1 MNLVTSFFIPAF
13 LLLMLV
19 LAFLLRP
26 FIFPAKSKATSRR
39 QMNAVIYREE
49 LDKLEADHQAGA
61 ITSTDYEIAH
71 AEMRQRLFQDTIE
84 EDDQE
89 VAGSVKKTTI
99 GLCIFIVLL
108 SSALYFSL
116 GDVVRVAQNES
127 ERPVTQEGI
136 EKMVAEFAIKM
147 EKDPTNLKGWAML
160 ARSYR
165 ILGRNEDAA
174 KAYARAGNFVD
185 SDPQLLADYADT
197 LAANAHGSFVGKP
210 LQLINQALKLD
221 PDNLMA
227 LWLSGTASYNANNYK
242 AAVQTWERLAKQ
254 IPPDS
259 DEGRAIQGSIAEA
272 RAKGGLA
279 ASAPASAPT
288 PSSTSASTPTASS
301 GKEISGKIELSA
313 GLKSKINSGDIVMVI
328 ARKPGERM
336 PVAVLRVPASNFPMN
351 FTLNDSLAMN
361 PNALL
366 SQLNEASVEV
376 RISKTGMAKP
386 EPGDLISTVQT
397 IQVGT
402 KDIRLLVDQV
412 RQ

>member
-1 MNLVTSFFIPAF
+1 
-13 LLLMLV
+13 
-19 LAFLLRP
+19 
-26 FIFPAKSKATSRR
+26 
-39 QMNAVIYREE
+39 MNAAIYREE
-49 LDKLEADHQAGA
+49 FDKLEAEHHAGV
-61 ITSTDYEIAH
+61 ITVSDYEIAH

-99 GLCIFIVLL
+99 GICIFIVLL
-108 SSALYFSL
+108 SSGLYFYL
-116 GDVVRVAQNES
+116 GDVVRVAQTNS
-127 ERPVTQEGI
+127 EQPVTQEGV

-174 KAYARAGNFVD
+174 KAYARAGNFID
-185 SDPQLLADYADT
+185 SDPQLLADYADV
-197 LAANAHGSFVGKP
+197 LAANANGSFAGKP

-227 LWLSGTASYNANNYK
+227 LWLSGTASFNANNYK
-242 AAVQTWERLAKQ
+242 AAVQTWEKLAKQ
-254 IPPDS
+254 IPADT
-259 DEGRAIQGSIAEA
+259 DEARAIQGSIAEA

-279 ASAPASAPT
+279 TTSPAPT
-288 PSSTSASTPTASS
+288 PTPAVSS
-301 GKEISGKIELSA
+301 GKEISGKIELSSDM
-313 GLKSKINSGDIVMVI
+313 KSKIKPGDIVMVV

-336 PVAVLRVPASNFPMN
+336 PVAVLKVPATDFPMR
-351 FTLNDSLAMN
+351 FTLSDALAMN
-361 PNALL
+361 PAALL
-366 SQLNEASVEV
+366 SQLSEVSIEV

-386 EPGDLISTVQT
+386 EAGDLISTAQT
-397 IQVGT
+397 IQVGA
-402 KDIRLLVDQV
+402 KDVRLLVDQV

>member
-1 MNLVTSFFIPAF
+1 MTSFFIPAF
-13 LLLMLV
+13 LLLVLV
-19 LAFLLRP
+19 LVMLLRP
-26 FIFPAKSKATSRR
+26 YLFPAKTKATSRR
-39 QMNAVIYREE
+39 QMNAAIYREE
-49 LDKLEADHQAGA
+49 FDKLEAEHHAGV
-61 ITSTDYEIAH
+61 ITATDYEIAH

-89 VAGSVKKTTI
+89 VAGSVKNTAI
-99 GLCIFIVLL
+99 GICIFIVLL
-108 SSALYFSL
+108 SSGLYFSL
-116 GDVVRVAQNES
+116 GDFVRVAQTNS
-127 ERPVTQEGI
+127 EQPVTQEGV

-174 KAYARAGNFVD
+174 KAYARAGNFID
-185 SDPQLLADYADT
+185 SDPQLLADYADV
-197 LAANAHGSFVGKP
+197 LAANANGSFAGKP

-227 LWLSGTASYNANNYK
+227 LWLSGTASFNANNYK
-242 AAVQTWERLAKQ
+242 AAVQTWEKLAKQ
-254 IPPDS
+254 IPADT
-259 DEGRAIQGSIAEA
+259 DEARAIQGSIAEA

-279 ASAPASAPT
+279 TAAAPAPT
-288 PSSTSASTPTASS
+288 PAPAVSS

-313 GLKSKINSGDIVMVI
+313 DMKSKIKPGDILMVI

-336 PVAVLRVPASNFPMN
+336 PVAVLRVPATDFPMR
-351 FTLNDSLAMN
+351 FTLSDALAMN
-361 PNALL
+361 PAAPL
-366 SQLNEASVEV
+366 SQLSEASIEV

-386 EPGDLISTVQT
+386 EAGDLISTAQT
-397 IQVGT
+397 IQVGA
-402 KDIRLLVDQV
+402 KDVRLLVDQV

>member
-1 MNLVTSFFIPAF
+1 MNLVTSFLIPAF
-13 LLLMLV
+13 LLLVLV
-19 LAFLLRP
+19 LVLLLRP
-26 FIFPAKSKATSRR
+26 FIFPAKGKSTSRR

-49 LDKLEADHQAGA
+49 LDKLEAEHTAG
-61 ITSTDYEIAH
+61 IISSTDYEISH

-89 VAGSVKKTTI
+89 VAGSTKKTAI

-116 GDVVRVAQNES
+116 GDVVRIAQRSS
-127 ERPVTQEGI
+127 EKPVTQEGV

-147 EKDPTNLKGWAML
+147 EKDPSNLKGWAML

-174 KAYARAGNFVD
+174 KAYARAGNFID
-185 SDPQLLADYADT
+185 SDPQLLADYADV
-197 LAANAHGSFVGKP
+197 LATNANGSFVGKP

-242 AAVQTWERLAKQ
+242 AAVQTWEKLAKQ
-254 IPPDS
+254 IPPDT
-259 DEGRAIQGSIAEA
+259 DEARAIQGSIAEA
-272 RAKGGLA
+272 RSKGGLA
-279 ASAPASAPT
+279 AATPT
-288 PSSTSASTPTASS
+288 PIASS
-301 GKEISGKIELSA
+301 GKDISGKIALSA
-313 GLKSKINSGDIVMVI
+313 ELNSKIKPGDIVMVI

-336 PVAVLRVPASNFPMN
+336 PVAVLKVPVSDFPMS

-361 PNALL
+361 PSVPL
-366 SQLNEASVEV
+366 SQLTEVSVEV

-386 EPGDLISTVQT
+386 EAGDLISSAQT
-397 IQVGT
+397 IKVGA
-402 KDIRLLVDQV
+402 KDVRLLVNLVHQ
-412 RQ
+412 